1 VNPDRDACALF
12 WSLPYRV
19 FDLDG
24 TLVDTL
30 PDLTDSLNH
39 ALADMHLPSV
49 DASLVRASLHGGL
62 EGSVDAAILQLGA
75 STEVRSGLL
84 DAYRRRY
91 EAGVLVRSR
100 VYDGVRDLLQAL
112 NDERAQS
119 AVCTNKPE
127 SIAIQVLDG
136 LGLLE
141 YFKVVV
147 GGDSCA
153 AKKPDP
159 LPMRYALANLGGSP
173 ERALLVGDSHVDSMC
188 ARAAGVRLLWYTGG
202 YGLARSADTDSSVR
216 FFDRYSDIARR
227 FSNATNW
234 IIS

>member
-1 VNPDRDACALF
+1 VIPNRDACALF

-30 PDLTDSLNH
+30 PDLTDSLND

-62 EGSVDAAILQLGA
+62 EGSVDAAIARLGVR
-75 STEVRSGLL
+75 TEVRGALL

-91 EAGVLVRSR
+91 EAGVLIRSS
-100 VYDGVRDLLQAL
+100 VYDGVRELLQAL
-112 NDERAQS
+112 GDERAQT

-147 GGDSCA
+147 GGDSCS

-173 ERALLVGDSHVDSMC
+173 EQALLVGDSDVDAMC
-188 ARAAGVRLLWYTGG
+188 ARAAGVPLLWYTGG
-202 YGLARSADTDSSVR
+202 YGHAPGHKDDLGIRA
-216 FFDRYSDIARR
+216 FDHYSDIARR
-227 FSNATNW
+227 FEKASVE
-234 IIS
+234 